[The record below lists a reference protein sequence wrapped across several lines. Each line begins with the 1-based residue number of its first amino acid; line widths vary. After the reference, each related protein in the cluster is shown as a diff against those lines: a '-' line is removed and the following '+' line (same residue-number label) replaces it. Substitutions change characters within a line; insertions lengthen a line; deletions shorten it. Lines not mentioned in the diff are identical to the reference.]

1 MGPFST
7 SRNGNRYVAIAVD
20 AFSKYVEAKGNYH
33 KTHYNI
39 QEVGLINSTITFC
52 ETSEKIPYREI

>member
-20 AFSKYVEAKGNYH
+20 AFSKYVEAKGNYIFII
-33 KTHYNI
+33 KP
-39 QEVGLINSTITFC
+39 TIIY
-52 ETSEKIPYREI
+52 KKLYL